1 MQDPQEWSVL
11 NEMRERP
18 DLPRRVEML
27 WGARWAWV
35 VLLVLITAGALAPL
49 VMIWQP
55 IVAASSDSEYRE
67 FAQAIG
73 MTARYRYLLTP
84 GEYLELKIVPG
95 TALEDVREVLP
106 SQYVLRD
113 EEAWNFAWISAQ
125 WVITLGQT
133 PKTASHDAV
142 YAELYFQYGVEDNLV
157 FVRTDAARSPVRYPR
172 LIALGLLI
180 IMCAVLLLVTRAKEP
195 APMQW
200 DQRRPSLKPTYA
212 RCALGLGIFN
222 FLGTCL
228 WLIAAWEIGGYRTY
242 LGGIGWSGLWGL
254 VVIALGITYW
264 LLREEATGGK
274 RWAGVFM
281 AAGGIVLGAIPL
293 FLCIAS
299 WSWILR
305 IG

>member
-1 MQDPQEWSVL
+1 MLSGVGRQH
-11 NEMRERP
+11 N
-18 DLPRRVEML
+18 RVAVAQIIVM
-27 WGARWAWV
+27 
-35 VLLVLITAGALAPL
+35 VLITVGALAPL

-55 IVAASSDSEYRE
+55 IVAASSDSEYRK

-84 GEYLELKIVPG
+84 GEYLELRIAPG
-95 TALEDVREVLP
+95 TPLEDVRELLP

-113 EEAWNFAWISAQ
+113 EEAWSFAWISAQ

-133 PKTASHDAV
+133 SRTASRDV
-142 YAELYFQYGVEDNLV
+142 LYAELYFQYGIDDDLV
-157 FVRTDAARSPVRYPR
+157 LVRTDAARSPVRYPR

-180 IMCAVLLLVTRAKEP
+180 VMCAVVLLVTRAKES

-200 DQRRPSLKPTYA
+200 DQRRPSLRPTYA
-212 RCALGLGIFN
+212 RWALGLGIFN

-264 LLREEATGGK
+264 LLREEAAEGK
-274 RWAGVFM
+274 RWAGVVM
-281 AAGGIVLGAIPL
+281 AVGGIVLGAIPL
-293 FLCIAS
+293 VLCIAS
-299 WSWILR
+299 WSWLLR
-305 IG
+305 IGW